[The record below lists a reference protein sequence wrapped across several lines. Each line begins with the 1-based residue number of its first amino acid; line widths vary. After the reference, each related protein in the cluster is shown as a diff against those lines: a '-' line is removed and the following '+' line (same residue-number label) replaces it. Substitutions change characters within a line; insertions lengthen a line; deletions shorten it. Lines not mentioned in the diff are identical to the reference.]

1 MPTKL
6 LAVAAQVGSAK
17 KRSWSESSSLD
28 GSALK
33 NELLNPKPLAVA
45 DKFIFDEHNGGGR
58 RRKNRHVSRLES
70 RCQITSFQKR
80 LNDMGLNDVMTEDE

>member
-28 GSALK
+28 GSAMK

-70 RCQITSFQKR
+70 RCQITSF
-80 LNDMGLNDVMTEDE
+80 